1 MGYTWT
7 VDKLDA
13 FQRRF
18 KVTAFLFAVNK
29 KFGDDR
35 GGYLSALVTYYGF
48 LSIFPLLLA
57 AFTVMAYV
65 LSGDQE
71 TIRTIEKHVG
81 SYPIIGP
88 AATELEGKH
97 LHGSPLAIVAGVIG
111 LVWGAM
117 GLAQVAQHTMR
128 QAWNV
133 PERELPRFVP
143 RLIRG
148 LTWYCVFG
156 LGMVASTFV
165 TSLGA
170 VLKWAGGPTL
180 SSLLALLLNVGLF
193 ILSFRILS
201 PPVASVRDLLP
212 GAIFAGAVWTFLTG
226 IGIGLA
232 HKLAHSNTLYGSFA
246 PILGLL
252 AFLYLAARLTIYGIE
267 ANVVKAEHLWP
278 RSLNDKNLTA
288 ADRTQLEGLAKRE
301 ERVDQQT
308 VEVDF

>member
-1 MGYTWT
+1 

-18 KVTAFLFAVNK
+18 KATAFVFAVNK

-71 TIRTIEKHVG
+71 TIRTIEKHIG

-97 LHGSPLAIVAGVIG
+97 LHGSPLAIAAGVVG

-133 PERELPRFVP
+133 PEREVPKFVP
-143 RLIRG
+143 RLTRG
-148 LTWYCVFG
+148 LAWYCLFG

-170 VLKWAGGPTL
+170 VFKWAGGPTL

-201 PPVASVRDLLP
+201 PPVASLRDLLP

-246 PILGLL
+246 PILALL
-252 AFLYLAARLTIYGIE
+252 AFLYLAARLTLYGIE

-278 RSLNDKNLTA
+278 RSLNDKNLTD
-288 ADRTQLEGLAKRE
+288 ADRAQLEGLAKRE
-301 ERVDQQT
+301 ERVEQQT
-308 VEVDF
+308 VDVEF

>member
-1 MGYTWT
+1 M
-7 VDKLDA
+7 DKLDA

-35 GGYLSALVTYYGF
+35 GGNLAALVTYYGF

-65 LSGDQE
+65 LSGDEE
-71 TIRTIEKHVG
+71 TIRTIERHVG

-97 LHGSPLAIVAGVIG
+97 LEGSALAIAAGVLG

-117 GLAQVAQHTMR
+117 GLAQVAQLTMN

-133 PERELPRFVP
+133 PTRERLRFVP
-143 RLIRG
+143 RLVRG
-148 LTWYCVFG
+148 LTWYLVFG
-156 LGMVASTFV
+156 LGIVASTFV
-165 TSLGA
+165 TSLGT
-170 VLKWAGGPTL
+170 VLKWTGGPVF
-180 SSLLALLLNVGLF
+180 SALLALILNVGLF

-201 PPVASVRDLLP
+201 PTVASVRDLLP
-212 GAIFAGAVWTFLTG
+212 GAIFGGAVWTLLTG
-226 IGIGLA
+226 VGVGLA

-246 PILGLL
+246 PILALL
-252 AFLYLAARLTIYGIE
+252 AFLYLAARLTLYGIE
-267 ANVVKAEHLWP
+267 ANVVTAQHLWP
-278 RSLNDKNLTA
+278 RSLTNKDLTP
-288 ADRTQLEGLAKRE
+288 ADRAQLEALAKRE
-301 ERVDQQT
+301 ERVEQQS
-308 VEVDF
+308 VEVEF